1 MFNYLFYYTI
11 STFPTRYWTRVW
23 SKKSLNKQKNKT
35 TILWIFFSRK
45 IPQNL
50 LKSRNC
56 TQFSQVTVKG
66 FEEKDWRL
74 IFLTKLSIYVHVLPN
89 LFTFSSKFSRNRPLI
104 YPVPR
109 IFPGDGKKWSTLS
122 DLLIY
127 WLGPW
132 FYAYSGGPNTRQ
144 DLDRGTKM
152 GLFLPAIKYSI
163 CGWLIR
169 FSQKYTA
176 KLL

>member
-1 MFNYLFYYTI
+1 MN
-11 STFPTRYWTRVW
+11 
-23 SKKSLNKQKNKT
+23 
-35 TILWIFFSRK
+35 FFCRK

-66 FEEKDWRL
+66 FEEKDWSL

-127 WLGPW
+127 WLALILCLFW
-132 FYAYSGGPNTRQ
+132 GPNTRQ
-144 DLDRGTKM
+144 DLDRGTKK